1 MTPELT
7 SAVAHGIRWVPMSPS
22 RWTRVAAGIATAC
35 FAFAGPAAAQPND
48 AHATAAS
55 LLAQL
60 EGDTHAPLVA
70 DPVAQAK
77 TALERATRMR
87 ATGDEVHAR
96 AADELALEWAQM
108 ARDLVKAA
116 EAEATAAEAR
126 KKAVDA
132 QAQLERTRA
141 AVEEGIARVG
151 RLKAELA
158 EAEAANRDKR
168 TAVEVHEGEPV
179 PPKKGEAPRKKRV
192 VKKGPAG
199 SAPAGDAP

>member
-1 MTPELT
+1 
-7 SAVAHGIRWVPMSPS
+7 MSSP
-22 RWTRVAAGIATAC
+22 RWTGVAAGVATAC
-35 FAFAGPAAAQPND
+35 FALALPSSAQTND
-48 AHATAAS
+48 AHATATA
-55 LLAQL
+55 LVAQL
-60 EGDTHAPLVA
+60 QGDSHAQLVA
-70 DPVAQAK
+70 DPLGQAK

-108 ARDLVKAA
+108 AQDLLKAA

-158 EAEAANRDKR
+158 EAEAANHDKR
-168 TAVEVHEGEPV
+168 TAVEVHEGEP
-179 PPKKGEAPRKKRV
+179 PPKKGEDPRKKRKV
-192 VKKGPAG
+192 GPPK
-199 SAPAGDAP
+199 APSGDAP

>member
-1 MTPELT
+1 M
-7 SAVAHGIRWVPMSPS
+7 PS
-22 RWTRVAAGIATAC
+22 YRWTRAAAGLAAAC
-35 FAFAGPAAAQPND
+35 FALTAPAAAQTSD
-48 AHATAAS
+48 AHATATA

-60 EGDTHAPLVA
+60 DGDTHAQLAA
-70 DPVAQAK
+70 DPIGQAK

-108 ARDLVKAA
+108 AQDLVKAA
-116 EAEATAAEAR
+116 EAEAVAADAR

-158 EAEAANRDKR
+158 EAEAAGHEKH
-168 TAVEVHEGEPV
+168 TAVEVHDGEP
-179 PPKKGEAPRKKRV
+179 PAGKKGEAPRKK
-192 VKKGPAG
+192 KGPRR
-199 SAPAGDAP
+199 APAGQAPTGDAP